1 MRKKMPKF
9 IYKVKRGFGKRSPA
23 ILTATGILSMGTAAF
38 LAAKETPK
46 AIRLIEEREMELQ
59 ELEEELTPKEKVKV
73 AWKCYIPALSAGVF
87 GAACLIGA
95 HSVHTKRNAAIATA
109 YKLSETAL
117 TEYKKAV
124 TEEIGEEK
132 ESLIRKKVRQK
143 KLEETPTGPN
153 NIIITGRGNQL
164 CYDGVSGRVFESDL
178 NTIEKAINKVNR
190 EMTYDMYISLSD
202 FYDELGLDHTDISDQ
217 IGWNLEDGLL
227 EVSFDSMILADGRPC
242 ITLEYHVAPKYDF
255 AKLI

>member
-23 ILTATGILSMGTAAF
+23 ILTATGILSMGTAAV

-46 AIRLIEEREMELQ
+46 AIRLIEEREAELGD
-59 ELEEELTPKEKVKV
+59 ELTPREKLETT
-73 AWKCYIPALSAGVF
+73 WKCYVPALTAGIF

-143 KLEETPTGPN
+143 KLEETPTGSN

-227 EVSFDSMILADGRPC
+227 EVSFDSMILPDGRPC

>member
-38 LAAKETPK
+38 LTAKETPK
-46 AIRLIEEREMELQ
+46 AIRLIEEREAELGD
-59 ELEEELTPKEKVKV
+59 ELTPREKLETT
-73 AWKCYIPALSAGVF
+73 WKCYVPALTTGIF
-87 GAACLIGA
+87 GAACLIGS
-95 HSVHTKRNAAIATA
+95 HSVHARRNAAIATA

-117 TEYKKAV
+117 TEYKEAV

-202 FYDELGLDHTDISDQ
+202 FYDELGLNHTDISDQ

-227 EVSFDSMILADGRPC
+227 EVSFDSMILPDGRPC

>member
-23 ILTATGILSMGTAAF
+23 ILTATGILSMGTAAV

-46 AIRLIEEREMELQ
+46 AIRLIEEREAELGD
-59 ELEEELTPKEKVKV
+59 ELTPRGKLETT
-73 AWKCYIPALSAGVF
+73 WKCYVPALTAGIF

-153 NIIITGRGNQL
+153 NIIITERGNQL

-227 EVSFDSMILADGRPC
+227 EVSFDSMILPDGRPC

>member
-9 IYKVKRGFGKRSPA
+9 IYKVKRGLGKRGPA
-23 ILTATGILSMGTAAF
+23 ILTATGILSMGTAAV

-46 AIRLIEEREMELQ
+46 AIRLIEEREQ
-59 ELEEELTPKEKVKV
+59 EIEDELTPREKVEIT
-73 AWKCYIPALSAGVF
+73 WKCYVPALTTGIF
-87 GAACLIGA
+87 GAACLIGS
-95 HSVHTKRNAAIATA
+95 HSVHARRNAAIATA

-117 TEYKKAV
+117 TEYKEAV

-132 ESLIRKKVRQK
+132 EALIRKKVRQK
-143 KLEETPTGPN
+143 KIDETPVGKN
-153 NIIITGRGNQL
+153 NIIITGKGNQL

-178 NTIEKAINKVNR
+178 NTIEKAINKINR
-190 EMTYDMYISLSD
+190 EMTYEMYVSLSD

-217 IGWNLEDGLL
+217 IGWNLDDGLL

-255 AKLI
+255 ARLQ

>member
-73 AWKCYIPALSAGVF
+73 AWKCYVPALTAGIF

-95 HSVHTKRNAAIATA
+95 HSVHARRNAAIATA

-117 TEYKKAV
+117 TEYKEA
-124 TEEIGEEK
+124 EK
-132 ESLIRKKVRQK
+132 I
-143 KLEETPTGPN
+143 
-153 NIIITGRGNQL
+153 RGN
-164 CYDGVSGRVFESDL
+164 
-178 NTIEKAINKVNR
+178 TNR
-190 EMTYDMYISLSD
+190 TKQYHYYWTRKSALLRWCVWKSL
-202 FYDELGLDHTDISDQ
+202 
-217 IGWNLEDGLL
+217 
-227 EVSFDSMILADGRPC
+227 
-242 ITLEYHVAPKYDF
+242 
-255 AKLI
+255 

>member
-46 AIRLIEEREMELQ
+46 AIRLIEEREAELGD
-59 ELEEELTPKEKVKV
+59 ELTPREKLETT
-73 AWKCYIPALSAGVF
+73 WKCYVPALTTGIF
-87 GAACLIGA
+87 GAACLIGS
-95 HSVHTKRNAAIATA
+95 HSVHARRNAAIATA

-117 TEYKKAV
+117 TEYKEAV

-132 ESLIRKKVRQK
+132 ESLIRKKVRQ
-143 KLEETPTGPN
+143 ETPTGPN

-202 FYDELGLDHTDISDQ
+202 FYDELGLNHTDISDQ

-227 EVSFDSMILADGRPC
+227 EVSFDSMILPDGRPC

>member
-9 IYKVKRGFGKRSPA
+9 IYKVKRGLGKRSPA
-23 ILTATGILSMGTAAF
+23 ILTATGIISMGTAAV

-46 AIRLIEEREMELQ
+46 AIRLIEEREQ
-59 ELEEELTPKEKVKV
+59 EIDDELTPKEKVETT
-73 AWKCYIPALSAGVF
+73 WKCYVPALTTGVF

-95 HSVHTKRNAAIATA
+95 HSVHARRNAAIATA

-117 TEYKKAV
+117 AEYKEAV

-132 ESLIRKKVRQK
+132 ESLIRKKVIQK
-143 KLEETPTGPN
+143 KLDETPVGPN
-153 NIIITGRGNQL
+153 NIIITGRGNQP
-164 CYDGVSGRVFESDL
+164 CYDGMSGRVFDSDL
-178 NTIEKAINKVNR
+178 NTIEKAINAVNR
-190 EMTYDMYISLSD
+190 RMTYEMYVSLSD
-202 FYDELGLDHTDISDQ
+202 FYDELGLDHTDISDDV
-217 IGWNLEDGLL
+217 GWNLDDGLL

-255 AKLI
+255 AKLM

>member
-9 IYKVKRGFGKRSPA
+9 IYKVKRGLGKRSPA
-23 ILTATGILSMGTAAF
+23 ILTATGIISMGTAAV

-46 AIRLIEEREMELQ
+46 AIRLIEEREQ
-59 ELEEELTPKEKVKV
+59 EIDDELTPKEKVETT
-73 AWKCYIPALSAGVF
+73 WKCYVPAVTTGIF

-95 HSVHTKRNAAIATA
+95 HSVHARRNAAIATA

-117 TEYKKAV
+117 AEYKEAV

-132 ESLIRKKVRQK
+132 ESLIRKKVIQK
-143 KLEETPTGPN
+143 KLDETPVGPN
-153 NIIITGRGNQL
+153 NIIITGRGNQP
-164 CYDGVSGRVFESDL
+164 CYDGMSGRVFDSDL
-178 NTIEKAINKVNR
+178 NTIEKAINAVNR
-190 EMTYDMYISLSD
+190 RMTYEMYVSLSD
-202 FYDELGLDHTDISDQ
+202 FYDELGLDHTDISDDV
-217 IGWNLEDGLL
+217 GWNLDDGLL

-255 AKLI
+255 AKLM

>member
-9 IYKVKRGFGKRSPA
+9 IYKVKRGLGKRSPA
-23 ILTATGILSMGTAAF
+23 ILTATGIISMGTAAV

-46 AIRLIEEREMELQ
+46 AIRLIEEREQ
-59 ELEEELTPKEKVKV
+59 EIDDELTPKEKVETT
-73 AWKCYIPALSAGVF
+73 WKCYVPALTTGIF

-95 HSVHTKRNAAIATA
+95 HSVHARRNAAIATA

-117 TEYKKAV
+117 AEYKEAV

-132 ESLIRKKVRQK
+132 ESLIRKKVIQK
-143 KLEETPTGPN
+143 KLDETPVGPN
-153 NIIITGRGNQL
+153 NIIITGRGNQP
-164 CYDGVSGRVFESDL
+164 CYDGMSGRVFDSDL
-178 NTIEKAINKVNR
+178 NTIEKAINAVNR
-190 EMTYDMYISLSD
+190 RMTYEMYVSLSD
-202 FYDELGLDHTDISDQ
+202 FYDELGLDHTDISDDV
-217 IGWNLEDGLL
+217 GWNLDDGLL

-255 AKLI
+255 AKLM

>member
-23 ILTATGILSMGTAAF
+23 ILTATGIISMGTAAV

-46 AIRLIEEREMELQ
+46 AIRLIEEREQ
-59 ELEEELTPKEKVKV
+59 EIDDELTPKEKVETT
-73 AWKCYIPALSAGVF
+73 WKCYVPALTTGVF

-95 HSVHTKRNAAIATA
+95 HSVHARRNAVIATA

-117 TEYKKAV
+117 AEYKEAV

-132 ESLIRKKVRQK
+132 ESLIRKKVIQK
-143 KLEETPTGPN
+143 KLDETPVGPN
-153 NIIITGRGNQL
+153 NIIITGRGNQP
-164 CYDGVSGRVFESDL
+164 CYDGMSGRVFDSDL
-178 NTIEKAINKVNR
+178 NTIEKAINAVNR
-190 EMTYDMYISLSD
+190 RMTYEMYVSLSD
-202 FYDELGLDHTDISDQ
+202 FYDELGLDHTDISDDV
-217 IGWNLEDGLL
+217 GWNLDDGLL

-255 AKLI
+255 AKLM

>member
-9 IYKVKRGFGKRSPA
+9 IYKVKRGLGKRSPA
-23 ILTATGILSMGTAAF
+23 ILTATGIISMGTAAV

-46 AIRLIEEREMELQ
+46 AIRLIEEREQ
-59 ELEEELTPKEKVKV
+59 EIDDELTPKEKVKV
-73 AWKCYIPALSAGVF
+73 AWKCYVPALTTGVF

-95 HSVHTKRNAAIATA
+95 HSVHARRNAAIATA

-117 TEYKKAV
+117 AEYKEAV

-132 ESLIRKKVRQK
+132 ESLIRKKVIQK
-143 KLEETPTGPN
+143 KLDETPVGPN
-153 NIIITGRGNQL
+153 NIIITGRGNQP
-164 CYDGVSGRVFESDL
+164 CYDGMSGRVFDSDL
-178 NTIEKAINKVNR
+178 NTIEKAINAVNR
-190 EMTYDMYISLSD
+190 RMTYEMYVSLSD
-202 FYDELGLDHTDISDQ
+202 FYDELGLDHTDISDDV
-217 IGWNLEDGLL
+217 GWNLDDGLL

-255 AKLI
+255 AKLM